1 MKRIVL
7 FLLVVFS
14 LSNAFAQRK
23 KKKDIEIQMVAHE
36 VKMGETVRT
45 ISQKYL
51 VEPAEIYKYNN
62 EAVDGISQG
71 MVLQIP
77 VPVKETPAPVIEEK
91 VVVVDTDNNRAT
103 MNKELEA
110 KAKKDIPVE
119 PKANVKQVTTIEKKS
134 EMEHTVEPKE
144 TLFSLSKLFNVS
156 IDEIKA
162 NNPKVAELGLQVGQ
176 VIRIKS
182 SKVLEK
188 YESGSETSSAA
199 PVETKEVAKNPVV
212 EQPKKTAVADVVK
225 GNVIEHKVEPKET
238 LYSLSKKYNMT
249 IDQITELNPDLKT
262 RGLQMDE
269 VVKLKVN

>member
-23 KKKDIEIQMVAHE
+23 KKKDIEVQMVAHE

-77 VPVKETPAPVIEEK
+77 VPIKEAPAPVVEEK
-91 VVVVDTDNNRAT
+91 VVVVDTENNRVS

-144 TLFSLSKLFNVS
+144 TLYSLSKLFNVS
-156 IDEIKA
+156 VDEIKA

-176 VIRIKS
+176 VIRVKS

-188 YESGSETSSAA
+188 YESGSEESSTAV
-199 PVETKEVAKNPVV
+199 VETKEVAKNPVA
-212 EQPKKTAVADVVK
+212 EQPRKPAVADLVK

-238 LYSLSKKYNMT
+238 LYSLSRKYNMT
-249 IDQITELNPDLKT
+249 IDQITELNPDLKN
-262 RGLQMDE
+262 RGLQIDE
-269 VVKLKVN
+269 IVKLKSN